1 MLLTRH
7 FADAPIAQLAEQRT
21 FNPRVQGSIPC
32 GRTVAPSESA
42 SLGAILTSDSAQP
55 TVNEHTSKLASRE
68 AGESPQSSR
77 YAPPLDLTRFAWLS
91 IIAAVATLALKA
103 GAAWITGS
111 VGLLSDALETITNL
125 VAAIV
130 ALISLKI
137 ANRPPDHNHHFGH
150 SKAEYFSALVE
161 GVMIFV
167 AAALI
172 IYTAI
177 ERIINPYMPE
187 SLGIGLLI
195 SVVASVVNGGVA
207 LILRRAGRQH
217 RSATLVADAAHLF
230 TDVVTSA
237 AVLVGVGLVWL
248 FDLPILDPIVALLAG
263 LNIMWSGFKLLRD
276 STEGLM
282 DIALPPDEQA
292 KVEAVLDRH
301 RADDLDFHAL
311 RTRESGNRRFMSVHV
326 LVPGEWSVQQG
337 HDYVE
342 DLIDEIVEV
351 MPDLRVDAHLEP
363 IEDARSYEDQFD

>member
-1 MLLTRH
+1 MT
-7 FADAPIAQLAEQRT
+7 
-21 FNPRVQGSIPC
+21 
-32 GRTVAPSESA
+32 
-42 SLGAILTSDSAQP
+42 DSA
-55 TVNEHTSKLASRE
+55 E
-68 AGESPQSSR
+68 ATHICDHQSSQDEDALPRTSR
-77 YAPPLDLTRFAWLS
+77 YDPPQDLSRYAWLS
-91 IIAAVATLALKA
+91 IIAAVCTLALKA

-161 GVMIFV
+161 GIMIFV
-167 AAALI
+167 AASLI

-195 SVVASVVNGGVA
+195 SVVASLINGGVA
-207 LILRRAGRQH
+207 LVLRRAGRQH

-230 TDVVTSA
+230 TDVVTSV
-237 AVLVGVGLVWL
+237 AVLLGVGLVWL

-292 KVEAVLDRH
+292 KVEGVLDRH
-301 RADDLDFHAL
+301 RSDDLDFHAV

-326 LVPGEWSVQQG
+326 LVPGDWSVQQG

-363 IEDARSYEDQFD
+363 IEDPRSYEDQFD